1 MKYDFTSILDR
12 RGYAWAVD
20 TLNDNPRPPKE
31 GWNVIPMWVA
41 DMSFPTCPTIPE
53 AIIARANHPTFGY
66 FSTSQEYWNSI
77 IDWQTKRNGVK
88 DLKRRDIGYENG
100 VLGGVIAALSV
111 LCSKGDNVLVHSLLR
126 PFIG

>member
-53 AIIARANHPTFGY
+53 ARIGARKSSYLRIFQY
-66 FSTSQEYWNSI
+66 FTGILELHHRLADKAQRCKRSQE
-77 IDWQTKRNGVK
+77 K
-88 DLKRRDIGYENG
+88 GYR
-100 VLGGVIAALSV
+100 L
-111 LCSKGDNVLVHSLLR
+111 
-126 PFIG
+126 

>member
-53 AIIARANHPTFGY
+53 AMIARANHPDRK
-66 FSTSQEYWNSI
+66 STRLNSSHEFVS
-77 IDWQTKRNGVK
+77 RMPSS
-88 DLKRRDIGYENG
+88 
-100 VLGGVIAALSV
+100 A
-111 LCSKGDNVLVHSLLR
+111 
-126 PFIG
+126 